1 MKKIFCL
8 TLSLVLLCLVGCG
21 KASSGENSNII
32 SDISSSAAIS
42 QSSSTVTSQN
52 SSKVS
57 SSSTVTSSAVS
68 AVTSSEAST
77 REPTLTLEDK
87 ISRLFI
93 VKPVSLNLDPKSGK
107 VISVGITQINENI
120 KTALK
125 KYKVSGV
132 ILFDVNISGKEQLNS
147 FTAELKKAS
156 SLPLFVSVDEEGG
169 RVSRVINKFG
179 YTNPGSAL
187 YLETPEKVKKAYESI
202 TAIIGSHGF
211 NLNYAP
217 VADVYTNPHNTVIG
231 SRAFG
236 RDPETVSKLLLAA
249 MDGHKSIPHCVKHFP
264 GHGDT
269 SEDTHNGAVTLNKTW
284 DELLKCEIIPFK
296 AAIEQNCDMIMASHI
311 ILPNVTTDKLPTS
324 LSYEMITEKLRNELG
339 FGGVVITDS
348 MVMGAIEQHYSSGQA
363 AVMAVKAGVDLILCP
378 ADLADAHT
386 AILRAVQNGE
396 ISEERIDES
405 VNRIDALFK
414 KYKIS

>member
-1 MKKIFCL
+1 M
-8 TLSLVLLCLVGCG
+8 
-21 KASSGENSNII
+21 
-32 SDISSSAAIS
+32 
-42 QSSSTVTSQN
+42 
-52 SSKVS
+52 
-57 SSSTVTSSAVS
+57 
-68 AVTSSEAST
+68 
-77 REPTLTLEDK
+77 
-87 ISRLFI
+87 
-93 VKPVSLNLDPKSGK
+93 
-107 VISVGITQINENI
+107 
-120 KTALK
+120 
-125 KYKVSGV
+125 
-132 ILFDVNISGKEQLNS
+132 
-147 FTAELKKAS
+147 
-156 SLPLFVSVDEEGG
+156 SVDEEGG
-169 RVSRVINKFG
+169 RVYRVINKFG

>member
-1 MKKIFCL
+1 MKKAFCL
-8 TLSLVLLCLVGCG
+8 LLCLFLLCLSGCTQKNG
-21 KASSGENSNII
+21 SESSNIS
-32 SDISSSAAIS
+32 SDISSSDDIT

-52 SSKVS
+52 SSQVS
-57 SSSTVTSSAVS
+57 SSSAITSSAVS
-68 AVTSSEAST
+68 VTTSSEVSEQ
-77 REPTLTLEDK
+77 EPTLTLEDK

-93 VKPVSLNLDPKSGK
+93 VKPVSLNLDPASGK
-107 VISVGITQINENI
+107 VISVGLTQINQNI

-132 ILFDVNISGKEQLNS
+132 ILFDVNIANKQQLS
-147 FTAELKKAS
+147 AFTAELKKAS

-179 YTNPGSAL
+179 YSNPGPAL
-187 YLETPEKVKKAYESI
+187 YLETPEKVKKAYADI
-202 TAIIGSHGF
+202 TAVISSHGF

-217 VADVYTNPHNTVIG
+217 VADIYTNPQNTVIG

-236 RDPETVSKLLLAA
+236 SDPETVSKLLLAA
-249 MDGHKSIPHCVKHFP
+249 MEGHKSIPHCIKHFP

-284 DELLKCEIIPFK
+284 DELLSCEIIPFK

-324 LSYEMITEKLRNELG
+324 LSYEMITGKLRNELG
-339 FGGVVITDS
+339 FNGVVITDS

-378 ADLADAHT
+378 ADLAESHT
-386 AILRAVQNGE
+386 AILKAVQSGE
-396 ISEERIDES
+396 ISEKRIDES

>member
-8 TLSLVLLCLVGCG
+8 TLSLVLLCLAGCG
-21 KASSGENSNII
+21 KVSGGENSNIS
-32 SDISSSAAIS
+32 SDISSSATVM
-42 QSSSTVTSQN
+42 QSSSTVTSQG
-52 SSKVS
+52 SLAAS
-57 SSSTVTSSAVS
+57 SSSTATSSAVS
-68 AVTSSEAST
+68 TATSSMVPEK
-77 REPTLTLEDK
+77 EPTLTLEDK

-93 VKPVSLNLDPKSGK
+93 VKPVSLNLDRRSGK
-107 VISVGITQINENI
+107 VISVGLTKINENI

-125 KYKVSGV
+125 KYKVSGI
-132 ILFDVNISGKEQLNS
+132 ILFDVNISGKEQLTS
-147 FTAELKKAS
+147 FTAELKNAS

-169 RVSRVINKFG
+169 RVSRVINKFS

-187 YLETPEKVKKAYESI
+187 YLETPEKVKNAYESI
-202 TAIIGSHGF
+202 TTIIGSHGF

-217 VADVYTNPHNTVIG
+217 VADIYTNPNNTVIG

-236 RDPETVSKLLLAA
+236 RDPETVSRLLLAA
-249 MDGHKSIPHCVKHFP
+249 MEGHKSIPHCVKHFP

-296 AAIEQNCDMIMASHI
+296 SAIEHNCDMIMASHI

-324 LSYEMITEKLRNELG
+324 LSYEMITGKLRNELG
-339 FGGVVITDS
+339 FSGVVITDS

-378 ADLADAHT
+378 ADLTEAHA
-386 AILRAVQNGE
+386 AILKAVQNGE

-405 VNRIDALFK
+405 INRIDALFK

>member
-8 TLSLVLLCLVGCG
+8 TLSLVLLCLAGCG
-21 KASSGENSNII
+21 KVSGGENSNIS
-32 SDISSSAAIS
+32 SDISSSATVM
-42 QSSSTVTSQN
+42 QSSPTVTSQG
-52 SSKVS
+52 SLAAS
-57 SSSTVTSSAVS
+57 SSSTATSSAVS
-68 AVTSSEAST
+68 TATSSMVPEK
-77 REPTLTLEDK
+77 EPTLTLEDK

-107 VISVGITQINENI
+107 VISVGLTKINENI
-120 KTALK
+120 KAALK
-125 KYKVSGV
+125 KYKVSGI
-132 ILFDVNISGKEQLNS
+132 ILFDVNISGKEQLTS
-147 FTAELKKAS
+147 FTAELKNAS
-156 SLPLFVSVDEEGG
+156 SLPLFISVDEEGG

-187 YLETPEKVKKAYESI
+187 YLETPEKVKNAYESI
-202 TAIIGSHGF
+202 TTIIGSHGF

-217 VADVYTNPHNTVIG
+217 VADIYTNPNNTVIG

-236 RDPETVSKLLLAA
+236 RDPETVSRLLLAA
-249 MDGHKSIPHCVKHFP
+249 MEGHKSIPHCVKHFP

-296 AAIEQNCDMIMASHI
+296 AAIEHNCDMIMASHI

-324 LSYEMITEKLRNELG
+324 LSYEMITGKLRNELG
-339 FGGVVITDS
+339 FSGVVITDS

-378 ADLADAHT
+378 ADLAEAHA
-386 AILRAVQNGE
+386 AILKAVQNGE

-405 VNRIDALFK
+405 INRIDALFK

>member
-8 TLSLVLLCLVGCG
+8 TLSLVLLCLAGCG
-21 KASSGENSNII
+21 KVSGGENSNIS
-32 SDISSSAAIS
+32 SDISSSATVM
-42 QSSSTVTSQN
+42 QSSSTVTSQG
-52 SSKVS
+52 SLVAG
-57 SSSTVTSSAVS
+57 SSSTATSSAVS
-68 AVTSSEAST
+68 TATSSMVPEK
-77 REPTLTLEDK
+77 EPTLTLEDK

-93 VKPVSLNLDPKSGK
+93 VKPVSLNLDPRSGK
-107 VISVGITQINENI
+107 VISVGLTKINENI
-120 KTALK
+120 KAALK
-125 KYKVSGV
+125 KYKVSGI
-132 ILFDVNISGKEQLNS
+132 ILFDVNISGKEQLTS
-147 FTAELKKAS
+147 FTAELKNAS
-156 SLPLFVSVDEEGG
+156 SLPLFISVDEEGG

-187 YLETPEKVKKAYESI
+187 YLETPEKVKNAYESI

-217 VADVYTNPHNTVIG
+217 VADIYTNPNNTVIG

-236 RDPETVSKLLLAA
+236 RDPETVSRLLLAA
-249 MDGHKSIPHCVKHFP
+249 MEGHKSIPHCVKHFP

-296 AAIEQNCDMIMASHI
+296 AAIEHNCDMIMASHI

-324 LSYEMITEKLRNELG
+324 LSYEMITGKLRNELG
-339 FGGVVITDS
+339 FSGVVITDS

-378 ADLADAHT
+378 ADLAEAHA
-386 AILRAVQNGE
+386 AILKAVQNGE

-405 VNRIDALFK
+405 INRIDALFK